1 VTQIAITNSVL
12 ASSDAGAG
20 AILIATNRKL
30 PSVLSVC
37 LCTTDWHCALKVC
50 ATGFAE
56 GVACVADFEK
66 GFRKKEPKN
75 ASKSFRV
82 ALSLLGV
89 GIAAGVAHAQTA
101 PEWPD
106 TFVARVKAVA
116 IVETLDATLL
126 AARSATLTLDK
137 WCADHK
143 LGSETKIRARLV
155 RDIDKPVTAEQR
167 HRLQIDETEPV
178 KFCHVELRC
187 GDRILSEADNWYV
200 PSRLTAEMNH
210 QLETTDNPFGRAV
223 ADLKPLR
230 QTFAAEMLWKPLDDG
245 WLGAAPADRRPSAA
259 GIDHSA
265 ENFPASR
272 IALYARSQANF
283 GSR

>member
-1 VTQIAITNSVL
+1 MHRNIF
-12 ASSDAGAG
+12 
-20 AILIATNRKL
+20 
-30 PSVLSVC
+30 
-37 LCTTDWHCALKVC
+37 AL
-50 ATGFAE
+50 F
-56 GVACVADFEK
+56 
-66 GFRKKEPKN
+66 P
-75 ASKSFRV
+75 

-89 GIAAGVAHAQTA
+89 GIAAGVAPAQTA

-106 TFVARVKAVA
+106 TFVAQVEAVA

-126 AARSATLTLDK
+126 AARSATFTLDK

-178 KFCHVELRC
+178 KFRHVELRC

-200 PSRLTAEMNH
+200 PSRLTAEMNR
-210 QLETTDNPFGRAV
+210 QLETHSLWAGRCRPKTV
-223 ADLKPLR
+223 PADLRRRDALE
-230 QTFAAEMLWKPLDDG
+230 AARRR
-245 WLGAAPADRRPSAA
+245 LGAAPADRRPSAA

-272 IALYARSQANF
+272 VALYVRSQANF